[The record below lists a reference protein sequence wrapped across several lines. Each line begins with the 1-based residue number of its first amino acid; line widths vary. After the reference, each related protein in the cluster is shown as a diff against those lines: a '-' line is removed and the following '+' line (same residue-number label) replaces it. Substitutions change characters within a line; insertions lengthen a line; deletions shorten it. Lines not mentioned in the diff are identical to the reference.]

1 MLHRNKDLREAAGS
15 LLASAPHLRTNRATE
30 KMMSDTTQFQTAT
43 FAAAKETFSKFAGQ
57 NFKTVDEVAA
67 FGKANLDAYLKA
79 GSTLAKGFEEMT
91 RAVAAYGQVNVS
103 TTVDATKALFGA
115 KTIHDVANLQNDFAK
130 KAFDSLVT
138 ETTKLGELSVRV
150 ANEAIEPLNA
160 RVSAVIETYAKPTV
174 AA

>member
-1 MLHRNKDLREAAGS
+1 M
-15 LLASAPHLRTNRATE
+15 T
-30 KMMSDTTQFQTAT
+30 DTTQFQTAT

-57 NFKTVDEVAA
+57 NFKTVDEVTE

-79 GSTLAKGFEEMT
+79 GSTFAKGFEEMT
-91 RAVAAYGQVNVS
+91 RAVAAFGQSNVTS
-103 TTVDATKALFGA
+103 TVDATKALFGA
-115 KTIHDVANLQNDFAK
+115 KTIQDVASVQNDYAK
-130 KAFDSLVT
+130 KAFDALVS

-160 RVSAVIETYAKPTV
+160 RVSAVIETYAKPAV

>member
-1 MLHRNKDLREAAGS
+1 
-15 LLASAPHLRTNRATE
+15 
-30 KMMSDTTQFQTAT
+30 MMTDTTQFQAAT
-43 FAAAKETFSKFAGQ
+43 FAAAKETFGKFAGQ
-57 NFKTVDEVAA
+57 NFKTVDDVAA

-79 GSTLAKGFEEMT
+79 GSTIAKGFEELT
-91 RAVAAYGQVNVS
+91 RAVAAFSQTNVT

-115 KTIHDVANLQNDFAK
+115 KTIREVADLQNDYAK
-130 KAFDSLVT
+130 KAFDSLVA

-160 RVSAVIETYAKPTV
+160 RVSAVIETYAKPV